1 VWVLMAFAQYFETQE
16 KHRPDF
22 DARFWY
28 CTSYC

>member
-1 VWVLMAFAQYFETQE
+1 MAFAQYFETQE

-28 CTSYC
+28 CTSYW